1 MNNKK
6 ELSTKTSSS
15 QNCLLMMALASSLSM
30 TTSPAPA
37 HAHEKQ
43 TMSMI
48 EQTYDYSATYVQETR
63 YVSPKKKSFRKR
75 YARMAKSDWFKRAYD
90 NKSIGDV
97 IDVDY

>member
-30 TTSPAPA
+30 TTSPTR
-37 HAHEKQ
+37 AHEGQ

-63 YVSPKKKSFRKR
+63 YVSPKKKNFRKR